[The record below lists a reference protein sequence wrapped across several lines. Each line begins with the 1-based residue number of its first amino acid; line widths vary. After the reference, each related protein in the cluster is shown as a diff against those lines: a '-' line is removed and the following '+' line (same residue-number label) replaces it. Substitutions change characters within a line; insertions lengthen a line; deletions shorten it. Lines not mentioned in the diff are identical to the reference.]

1 VGRGQCRT
9 RTGEASLICPHSVPA
24 GVPGLGGDSSSPWR
38 IYPSLMPGGRRS
50 RGLALPP
57 PRPLLIRSELDSS
70 TRGPLLVFLWF
81 IGKSGTFLPCRL
93 RN

>member
-57 PRPLLIRSELDSS
+57 PPSPADQVRAGLINTWATSCLPLVYRQIRHFSS
-70 TRGPLLVFLWF
+70 L
-81 IGKSGTFLPCRL
+81 
-93 RN
+93 